1 MKKVLIFL
9 VILLGATVDVFS
21 QRAILEA
28 DVPKLEKEAIA
39 KIRRT
44 FHIRR
49 STELFATVIFLPY
62 NTGRDTIMGG
72 TYFDTG
78 QRVETYLSGL
88 KFYSKAY
95 EIFVYDKNLKY
106 VYVINRILQGRGKYK
121 KEYYLG
127 KKEDYIVCQLLLEKR
142 CDFVY
147 NMNEVQFSDNRVM
160 LCLKNGLIDLVYFD
174 DDLWHSKQV
183 CIKEDFS
190 FLKPL
195 IDEDGTE

>member
-9 VILLGATVDVFS
+9 VILLGATIDVFS

-62 NTGRDTIMGG
+62 NTGRDTIMGIP
-72 TYFDTG
+72 YFDTG

-160 LCLKNGLIDLVYFD
+160 LCFKNGLIDLVYFD
-174 DDLWHSKQV
+174 DDVWHSKQV

>member
-62 NTGRDTIMGG
+62 NTGRDTIMGIP
-72 TYFDTG
+72 YFDTG
-78 QRVETYLSGL
+78 QRVEAYLSGL

-106 VYVINRILQGRGKYK
+106 VY
-121 KEYYLG
+121 
-127 KKEDYIVCQLLLEKR
+127 
-142 CDFVY
+142 

-160 LCLKNGLIDLVYFD
+160 LCFKNGLIDLVYFD
-174 DDLWHSKQV
+174 DDVWHSKQV

-195 IDEDGTE
+195 IDEDEQNEKR

>member
-62 NTGRDTIMGG
+62 NTGRDTIMGIP
-72 TYFDTG
+72 YFDTG
-78 QRVETYLSGL
+78 QRVETYLSRL
-88 KFYSKAY
+88 KFYSKAMKFLY
-95 EIFVYDKNLKY
+95 T
-106 VYVINRILQGRGKYK
+106 
-121 KEYYLG
+121 
-127 KKEDYIVCQLLLEKR
+127 
-142 CDFVY
+142 
-147 NMNEVQFSDNRVM
+147 
-160 LCLKNGLIDLVYFD
+160 
-174 DDLWHSKQV
+174 
-183 CIKEDFS
+183 IK
-190 FLKPL
+190 
-195 IDEDGTE
+195 I